1 MIEIKIFKYLI
12 FIFKNM
18 KKISV
23 FEIFKIGIGPSSS
36 HSMGPWNAANDFL
49 NILNDY
55 GKMDDLSA
63 VTIELFGSLAKTGR
77 GHGTDKAVMMGLMGF
92 QIESFQP
99 EFLNSHINQIVKEKK
114 ININRQKKIP
124 FDAKKDIILNSNYQN
139 LHHPN
144 RIDFRALY
152 LNGSKDNITY
162 YSVGGGFIEKDGK
175 LGELRQKADIPYP
188 IQTAR
193 DIVEWCQSENKTL
206 PELSM
211 ANETCWLDK
220 QQVIK
225 SLDKIWEI
233 MLESIYL
240 GCQTDGKLP
249 GGLDVKRRAKSLNDS
264 LLKHKVC
271 GSKSEWLDLIKNQ
284 NNEMDNVTNWVSC
297 FALAVNEVNASYG
310 KIVTAPTNGSAGVI
324 PAVFMYYLCFINN
337 NGFTDVRE
345 FLLTAGEIGIL
356 FKKNATIS
364 AAAGGCQ
371 AEIGVSSAMAAGAL
385 VHVLKG
391 NTLQILMAAEIAM
404 EHHLGLS
411 CDPIGG
417 LVQVPCI
424 ERNSMGAM
432 KAITAAHLAL
442 KSNPSDAKVSLD
454 DVIKTMWET
463 GQDMMDKYKE
473 TSEGGLAI
481 QVSINNPEC

>member
-1 MIEIKIFKYLI
+1 MRR
-12 FIFKNM
+12 
-18 KKISV
+18 ISV

-49 NILNDY
+49 NNIKND
-55 GKMDDLSA
+55 GKFNDLSTI
-63 VTIELFGSLAKTGR
+63 TIELFGSLAKTGK
-77 GHGTDKAVMMGLMGF
+77 GHGTDKAVMMGLMGLQVESF
-92 QIESFQP
+92 KSEFLDLHLNQIE
-99 EFLNSHINQIVKEKK
+99 KEKR

-124 FDAKKDIILNSNYQN
+124 FNPERNIIFNFKLQN
-139 LHHPN
+139 LYHPN
-144 RIDFRALY
+144 RLDFRAKY
-152 LNGSKDNITY
+152 SDGSQFNSTY
-162 YSVGGGFIEKDGK
+162 YSTGGGFIEKEGR
-175 LGELRQKADIPYP
+175 LGEVRQKADIPYP
-188 IQTAR
+188 IQTAQ
-193 DIVEWCQSENKTL
+193 DIAEWCLSENKTL
-206 PELSM
+206 AELSM
-211 ANETCWLDK
+211 ANEICWLDK
-220 QQVIK
+220 QQVIG

-233 MLESIYL
+233 MFESIYL
-240 GCQTDGKLP
+240 GCHTDGELP
-249 GGLDVKRRAKSLNDS
+249 GGLKVKRRAKSLNNN
-264 LLKHKVC
+264 LLKDKEY
-271 GSKSEWLDLIKNQ
+271 GSKSEWVELIKNQ

-310 KIVTAPTNGSAGVI
+310 RIVTAPTNGSAGVI
-324 PAVFMYYLCFINN
+324 PAVLMYYLCFKNN
-337 NGFTDVRE
+337 NRNKDIRE
-345 FLLTAGEIGIL
+345 FLLIAGEIAIL

-371 AEIGVSSAMAAGAL
+371 AEIGVSSAMAAAAL
-385 VHVLKG
+385 VHVLGG

-417 LVQVPCI
+417 LVQIPCI

-432 KAITAAHLAL
+432 KAITAAQLAL

-454 DVIKTMWET
+454 DVIKTMWKT

-473 TSEGGLAI
+473 TSEGGLAV